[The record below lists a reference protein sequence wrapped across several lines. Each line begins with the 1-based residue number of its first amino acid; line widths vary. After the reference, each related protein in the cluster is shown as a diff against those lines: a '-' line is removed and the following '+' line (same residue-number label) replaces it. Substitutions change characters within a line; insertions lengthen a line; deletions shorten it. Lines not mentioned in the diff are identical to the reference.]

1 MKIILIHGE
10 DSPAIINKLD
20 DYLAK
25 AKSKN
30 WLIEK
35 FNLSAG
41 LTMAEFLSVGSLFT
55 EKRLFLIEDVRELT
69 PTDLLWLKKNNDNL
83 KGYLILVNDG
93 VIGTKIIQQLPS
105 GIKIEEQKLPRLIF
119 TFLDAFYPK
128 NTAQLAKILK
138 QLEKHEPLEFILA
151 LLARHL
157 RDLYWVKEAAQPLP
171 YAEHWR
177 IEKLNRQARLF
188 KAGQLE
194 SLIATL
200 ADADITAK
208 TSQASLEDLLDQIV
222 STQLE

>member
-10 DSPAIINKLD
+10 DSPTTINKLD
-20 DYLAK
+20 GYLTK

-35 FNLSAG
+35 FNPAMG

-55 EKRLFLIEDVRELT
+55 EKRLFLIEDVNLLAPRELT
-69 PTDLLWLKKNNDNL
+69 WLKKNNDNL

-93 VIGTKIIQQLPS
+93 IVSQKIIKELPS
-105 GIKIEEQKLPRLIF
+105 EIKIEEQKLPRLIF

-128 NTAQLAKILK
+128 NTAKLAKILK

-171 YAEHWR
+171 YAERWR
-177 IEKLNRQARLF
+177 IGKLNRQAKLF

-200 ADADITAK
+200 AEADVAAK
-208 TSQASLEDLLDQIV
+208 TSQAGLEDLLDQIV
-222 STQLE
+222 LTQLE

>member
-20 DYLAK
+20 GYLTK

-35 FNLSAG
+35 FNLSVG
-41 LTMAEFLSVGSLFT
+41 LTMAEFLSIGSLFT
-55 EKRLFLIEDVRELT
+55 EKRLFLIENVNLLS
-69 PTDLLWLKKNNDNL
+69 PTDLTWLKKNNDNL

-93 VIGTKIIQQLPS
+93 TIGTKIIKQLPN

-128 NTAQLAKILK
+128 NTAKLAKILK
-138 QLEKHEPLEFILA
+138 ELEKNEPLEFILA

-157 RDLYWVKEAAQPLP
+157 RDLYWVKKAGQSLP

-177 IEKLNRQARLF
+177 IGKLNRQAKLY

-200 ADADITAK
+200 ADADIAAK
-208 TSQASLEDLLDQIV
+208 TSQATLSDLLDQIV
-222 STQLE
+222 LTQLE